1 MTTGYNR
8 TLKLAIIGYGNVG
21 RALTRMLRD
30 KRKDFP
36 FKVTGIHTL
45 RHGTAAD
52 PAGLPS

>member
-30 KRKDFP
+30 KRKATTFI
-36 FKVTGIHTL
+36 KTIVA
-45 RHGTAAD
+45 RHSLT
-52 PAGLPS
+52 